1 MISTQI
7 EQYEKRK
14 SILSIR
20 FKMIKIE
27 AHYRRDLFASY
38 LIIMDDWQ

>member
-1 MISTQI
+1 MINIDRAMS
-7 EQYEKRK
+7 KRK
-14 SILSIR
+14 SMLFIR

-27 AHYRRDLFASY
+27 ADYRRDLYASY